1 MTGSFADMDPLQ
13 VQKGYRDPKL
23 AQQAAQKI
31 RGLAKDKKF
40 KFMHL
45 CGTHEY
51 TITHSGL
58 RQLLPENVE
67 LIAGPGCPVC
77 ICPPEDVALA
87 IKIAQQPNT
96 LLTTYGDMMRVP
108 AGDLGSLSTVRGKG
122 GNVQVV
128 YSMMD
133 AIIAAKEHPD
143 KEVVHFAIGFE
154 TTTPPTAA
162 ELLGDPPD
170 NFSVLVS
177 HRLIPPAEIFLLEQ
191 GEVGLNGFLCPGH
204 VSVIIGVQAYVP
216 ISEQYKV
223 PQVIAGF
230 EPLDVLLGLVL
241 LLRQAVEGRGEVE
254 NQYTRA
260 VTFEGNV
267 KAREMIDQ
275 VFEPVDARWRGI
287 GLIPESG
294 LALREKYMNFDV
306 RTRFDIK
313 IESQK
318 FEMPPG
324 CKCGEVLRGVMRPE
338 ECPLFGS
345 KCTPQNPIGPCMVST
360 EGTCSVVYGAQPM
373 S

>member
-1 MTGSFADMDPLQ
+1 MDPLQ

-31 RGLAKDKKF
+31 KELAKGETY

-51 TITHSGL
+51 TITHSGI

-87 IKIAQQPNT
+87 IEVAQQPNA

-108 AGDLGSLSTVRGKG
+108 AGDLGSLNAVRSKG
-122 GNVQVV
+122 AKVQVV

-133 AIIAAKEHPD
+133 AIIAAKENSD

-162 ELLGDPPD
+162 EILGDPPK

-177 HRLIPPAEIFLLEQ
+177 HRLIPPAEVFLLEQ
-191 GEVGLNGFLCPGH
+191 GEVGLHGFLLPGH
-204 VSVIIGVQAYVP
+204 VSVIIGVQGYTL
-216 ISEQYKV
+216 ISEQYRV
-223 PQVIAGF
+223 PQVVAGF
-230 EPLDVLLGLVL
+230 EPLDVLLGVVM
-241 LLRQAVEGRGEVE
+241 LLRQVKEGRGEVE

-260 VTFEGNV
+260 VTYEGNL

-275 VFEPVDARWRGI
+275 VFLPVDARWRGI

-306 RTRFDIK
+306 RTRFDIE

-324 CKCGEVLRGVMRPE
+324 CKCGEVLRGIMRPE

-345 KCTPQNPIGPCMVST
+345 GCTPDNPIGPCMVST
-360 EGTCSVVYGAQPM
+360 EGTCSVVYGAQPIP
-373 S
+373 